1 MPFGL
6 YNAPATFERVME
18 QILREL
24 FYKVCLVYLDNIII
38 FEKNF
43 EEMLLNCRKIFL
55 QLKGVNPKKCVFF
68 SKEIKYLDHVI
79 SAEEITTDPKKINA
93 VRDWTIS

>member
-24 FYKVCLVYLDNIII
+24 FYKVCLVYLYNIII

-43 EEMLLNCRKIFL
+43 EEMLLNCRQIFL
-55 QLKGVNPKKCVFF
+55 RLKKVNLKVNLKNMF
-68 SKEIKYLDHVI
+68 SLIRKLN
-79 SAEEITTDPKKINA
+79 T
-93 VRDWTIS
+93 